1 MAAGNY
7 DIITIEGG
15 GVALSLVYKD
25 DTGTPIDISSYT
37 PYIDVTDNKRDNE
50 TITTFTGAFVTDG
63 TDGAFT
69 LNISPSEATALGW
82 FSGRFVIKLV
92 DDPAE
97 IQLVYGKLQIK
108 KLKY

>member
-25 DTGTPIDISSYT
+25 DNGTPIDISSYT
-37 PYIDVTDNKRDNE
+37 PKIFVTDNKKDPTE
-50 TITTFTGAFVTDG
+50 DEFTGALTTDG

-69 LNISPSEATALGW
+69 ITLTPSEADGLG
-82 FSGRFVIKLV
+82 FYSGRYIIKLEG
-92 DDPAE
+92 ASTE